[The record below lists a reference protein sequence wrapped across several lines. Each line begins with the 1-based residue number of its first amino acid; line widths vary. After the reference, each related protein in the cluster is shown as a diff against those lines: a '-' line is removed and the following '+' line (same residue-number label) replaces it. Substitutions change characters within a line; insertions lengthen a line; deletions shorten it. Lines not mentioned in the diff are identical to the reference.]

1 MDDDNVKAS
10 AARSRSGPGPKPG
23 AFAAGGSQA
32 PTNPVVEPFNA
43 GSLHAT
49 LAPPQAMSQ
58 LELDILTKQQGHI
71 AAAEEVAE
79 PTDSLQSLNA
89 PRPGVVSQEAPD
101 SRLVAK
107 LRGEVPQNWNAST
120 PVNVDL
126 QNRENQLQ
134 EKIRH
139 SDPSPSVPGA
149 MATLTSLQDEAIAK
163 QGAVSVSIA
172 AVGKPPA
179 ELMERD
185 EMAAAKSGQFGH
197 SISATPQR
205 LQEAEQMVDMKMRE
219 MLDDSK
225 ISAVSKGK
233 HDDNGG
239 GMGKDSQSLEY
250 GEFGGPNEQ
259 GLAVAFAVEEEEND
273 TLIPSAIQ
281 YDPDAK
287 PPIYRN
293 RRFRMYACLA
303 LSTLIIGTVG
313 AVLGIVL
320 TNDEASPEIPL
331 RATLGIRE
339 NIELFLDSSQVLD
352 DVTSPYR
359 KALDWIM
366 YDDAMAVTPDDS
378 NLYQRFLAVY
388 FYFAT
393 SVKKPWDGPCA
404 PEGGDE
410 GSCQYDYIF
419 TPVPFKTISRN
430 GIRWLSGEDECTWV
444 GVDCDESF
452 QIRGIDLSTFLLS
465 YNVQN
470 TLWYFS
476 FFYV

>member
-23 AFAAGGSQA
+23 AFAAGGNQA
-32 PTNPVVEPFNA
+32 VVSNTNHVVVDSDSPKA
-43 GSLHAT
+43 MK
-49 LAPPQAMSQ
+49 APPQTMSQ
-58 LELDILTKQQGHI
+58 LELDILTKQRGRN
-71 AAAEEVAE
+71 AAAEAE
-79 PTDSLQSLNA
+79 MEPIESSPSLNDA
-89 PRPGVVSQEAPD
+89 RPGVMSQEAPD

-107 LRGEVPQNWNAST
+107 LRGEVPQNWNAPT
-120 PVNVDL
+120 PVSADL

-134 EKIRH
+134 EKIRYN
-139 SDPSPSVPGA
+139 DPSPSVPGA
-149 MATLTSLQDEAIAK
+149 MATLSSLQDEAIAK

-185 EMAAAKSGQFGH
+185 EMAAAKSAQVGH
-197 SISATPQR
+197 GLSATPQR

-219 MLDDSK
+219 MMDDSK
-225 ISAVSKGK
+225 MGAIPKGK
-233 HDDNGG
+233 RDENGSA
-239 GMGKDSQSLEY
+239 MEKDTQSLEY

-273 TLIPSAIQ
+273 TFIPSAVQ

-303 LSTLIIGTVG
+303 LSTLIVGTVG
-313 AVLGIVL
+313 AVLGILL
-320 TNDEASPEIPL
+320 TNDEAPPEIPI

-339 NIELFLDSSQVLD
+339 NIELLLDNDAVLD

-366 YDDAMAVTPDDS
+366 FNDAMALTPDDS

-393 SVKKPWDGPCA
+393 SVRKPWDGPCA
-404 PEGGDE
+404 PEGGEE
-410 GSCQYDYIF
+410 GSCAYDYIYS
-419 TPVPFKTISRN
+419 PVPYRVVSRK
-430 GIRWLSGEDECTWV
+430 GIRWLSGFDECTWV
-444 GVDCDESF
+444 GIDCDESL
-452 QIRGIDLSTFLLS
+452 QIRGIDLSTFLILRS
-465 YNVQN
+465 
-470 TLWYFS
+470 
-476 FFYV
+476 